1 MLTSAAIADKMDSK
15 LILVVIGV
23 VAAAFGCSEAVTCYS
38 CSSEKDNGTWCLD
51 PFNSR
56 GVKTCQGTSCAKA
69 WATASGRL

>member
-38 CSSEKDNGTWCLD
+38 CSSEKRQRHLVLR
-51 PFNSR
+51 S
-56 GVKTCQGTSCAKA
+56 VQLQGS
-69 WATASGRL
+69 

>member
-38 CSSEKDNGTWCLD
+38 CSSERQRHLVLR
-51 PFNSR
+51 S
-56 GVKTCQGTSCAKA
+56 VQLQGS
-69 WATASGRL
+69 